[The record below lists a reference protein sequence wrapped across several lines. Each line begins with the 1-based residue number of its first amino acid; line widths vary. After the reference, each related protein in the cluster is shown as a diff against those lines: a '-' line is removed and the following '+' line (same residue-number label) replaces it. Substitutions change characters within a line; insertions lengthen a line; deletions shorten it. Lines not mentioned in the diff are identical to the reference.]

1 MSEIKQKASVMLR
14 KSIRG
19 LLSTFFL
26 FPMDDKLV
34 FIDSMFG
41 KAVSDSA
48 KYYIE
53 YVIANDRSDTRYIWG
68 LKDGVPH
75 EPMERVTFIKYK
87 SPKWFYYHA
96 IAKVVLQSHHLYN
109 YMPFRKG
116 QYNVLFWH
124 AGGAYKRIGAGVAG
138 NSEKDRRLHEYR
150 NRYINQPG
158 VIFLSSSELFTKYN
172 IREVYRFTGR
182 IENTGMPRNDIFFDD
197 ARRKAAAEKVR
208 KTLNLPEDA
217 ETVLYAPTFRMA
229 EIREG
234 KSTAPLDGG
243 ALLQALRDKG
253 VKHPVLLY
261 RCHYY
266 EKSSLENDG
275 SVIDVSGYPDM
286 QELLCCADRLVTD
299 YSSCIWDYA
308 LTGRPCY
315 LYVPDLENYENREQ
329 GFFTPIESW
338 PGEICETAEAL
349 RAAVLREDA
358 GAFAR
363 KAAEH
368 LRAAGSFEDGK
379 AWQRLDRLI
388 SELTGADSK

>member
-1 MSEIKQKASVMLR
+1 MLSVLIRETLR
-14 KSIRG
+14 
-19 LLSTFFL
+19 LLFRIFFL
-26 FPMDDKLV
+26 FPLKKDTVLV
-34 FIDSMFG
+34 DSMFG
-41 KAVSDSA
+41 KGVSDNA
-48 KYYIE
+48 GA
-53 YVIANDRSDTRYIWG
+53 YVRQQAGQGKPGRKIIWG
-68 LKDGVPH
+68 LQDPGAQPEIPGV
-75 EPMERVTFIKYK
+75 RFVKYG
-87 SPKWFYYHA
+87 SVKWFYYHST
-96 IAKVVLQSHHLYN
+96 AKVILYSHHLYN
-109 YMPFRKG
+109 YLPMRKG
-116 QYNVLFWH
+116 QYHVMMWH

-150 NRYINQPG
+150 NRYINEPG

-182 IENTGMPRNDIFFDD
+182 IENTGMPRNDIFFDQ
-197 ARRKAAAEKVR
+197 ARVKAAAEKVR
-208 KTLNLPEDA
+208 KALGLPADA

-338 PGEICETAEAL
+338 PGEICESTEAL

-363 KAAEH
+363 KAEEH

-379 AWQRLDRLI
+379 ACERLDRLI

>member
-41 KAVSDSA
+41 RAVSDSA

-124 AGGAYKRIGAGVAG
+124 AGGAYKRIGASVAS
-138 NSEKDRRLHEYR
+138 NNEKQKRLHELR
-150 NRYINQPG
+150 NSYINDPS
-158 VIFLSSSELFTKYN
+158 VIFLSSSDYFTKYN
-172 IREVYRFTGR
+172 IEEVYHFTGR
-182 IENTGMPRNDIFFDD
+182 IEKTGLPRNDIFFSEERI
-197 ARRKAAAEKVR
+197 ATAAAKV
-208 KTLNLPEDA
+208 KKALQLGDA
-217 ETVLYAPTFRMA
+217 PVFLYAPTFRK
-229 EIREG
+229 G
-234 KSTAPLDGG
+234 TVG
-243 ALLQALRDKG
+243 ARHNINIDFEKLVSDYEAAHG
-253 VKHPVLLY
+253 VRPYILY
-261 RCHYY
+261 RSHYY
-266 EKSSLENDG
+266 EKGATEVSSLIN
-275 SVIDVSGYPDM
+275 VSDYPDM
-286 QELLCCADRLVTD
+286 QELLCAADCLITD

-308 LTGRPCY
+308 LMGRPCF
-315 LYVPDLENYENREQ
+315 LFVPDLEEYTNKEQ
-329 GFFTPIESW
+329 GLFVPIDQW
-338 PGEICETAEAL
+338 PGVVCKDNDELCEQVRNSDRAEA
-349 RAAVLREDA
+349 RAAAKERA
-358 GAFAR
+358 QR
-363 KAAEH
+363 H
-368 LRAAGSFEDGK
+368 LRTYGSYEEGK
-379 AWQRLDRLI
+379 ACERLNALVQ
-388 SELTGADSK
+388 ELRGR